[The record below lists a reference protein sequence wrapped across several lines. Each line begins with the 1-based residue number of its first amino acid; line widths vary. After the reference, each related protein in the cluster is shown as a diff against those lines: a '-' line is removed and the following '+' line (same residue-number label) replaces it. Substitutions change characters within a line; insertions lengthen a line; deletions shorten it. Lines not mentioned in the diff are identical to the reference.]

1 MGRAEWESEYA
12 DFFHANALRLRRVAW
27 GVCGDWNQAEDIVQT
42 AFVRLYP
49 KFARVKDSDPL
60 AYTRL
65 IVVNLCL
72 NRHRRSRK
80 EILTD
85 DIPEQPVHDDAGS
98 GVDVA
103 EAMRALPAQQRAV
116 VTLRYLEDLP
126 VHDVAALLGISEGTV
141 KSHTSR
147 ALSSLRHHL
156 GDGSTIEEYR

>member
-49 KFARVKDSDPL
+49 KFASVKDSDPL
-60 AYTRL
+60 AYTRR

-72 NRHRRSRK
+72 NRRRRSGK

-85 DIPEQPVHDDAGS
+85 DVPEQSPHHDAPT
-98 GVDVA
+98 VDVA
-103 EAMRALPAQQRAV
+103 AAMRALPAQQRAV

-147 ALSSLRHHL
+147 ALSSLRRHL